1 MNMGSPV
8 KTVGSLLVTVSLV
21 LGTYAASTAY
31 LAPIGSIDPEAA
43 PTTLHAPAGR
53 SAATPSQPLL
63 RPGPRTA
70 PLTLE
75 SSHLE
80 MLREAGVDRVH
91 LKEFSLARWREAWLF
106 GLSVAGLLAGSLMV
120 RSAIRRAAASA
131 ASLARGGAGR
141 PESLLDAALARACEL
156 RDQLQ
161 GSPATAAALSR
172 ILGCVE
178 SMQAECFDPFV
189 ERRSELVAELGMGGY
204 AQLMD
209 RFAAAER
216 QFNRAWSAAADTVA
230 GEAAECF
237 GRGILLLEE
246 ARLRLGG
253 RA

>member
-1 MNMGSPV
+1 MGSPL
-8 KTVGSLLVTVSLV
+8 KAAGSLLVTISLV

-31 LAPIGSIDPEAA
+31 LAPIGSIDPEAS

-53 SAATPSQPLL
+53 SDSLPPQPLL

-75 SSHLE
+75 ASHLE

-91 LKEFSLARWREAWLF
+91 VKEFSLARWREAWLF
-106 GLSVAGLLAGSLMV
+106 GLSVTGLLAGSLMV

-131 ASLARGGAGR
+131 AAVARGGAGR
-141 PESLLDAALARACEL
+141 PESLLDAALARSREV

-161 GSPATAAALSR
+161 GAPASAGALAR

-178 SMQAECFDPFV
+178 SLQAECFDPFV
-189 ERRSELVAELGMGGY
+189 ERRRELVAELGMGGY

-230 GEAAECF
+230 AEAAECF

-246 ARLRLGG
+246 ARSRLGV